1 MIIDSGVITG
11 SLVVSGSY
19 NQTGSAVIDGN
30 LTVLGTLNATI
41 SGSAT
46 SASYALS
53 ASYAT
58 TASVAPGYLP
68 LTGGT
73 INGNLTVRGTGSFDV
88 LITTYESSSVIYSS
102 GSTKF
107 GDSLDDTHQFT
118 GSVSVTGSLSAPNL
132 NWDGSTLTLSGPSGN
147 IVVPYTGKLQS
158 ALDPGNNITVS
169 DGSGSMVLRAG
180 GVDRVKIRHTPTSS
194 IDLLSPVIAPQG
206 VTASLFGTSSQAI
219 SASYALVSTIA
230 LTSSY
235 VLNAI
240 SASRAVTAASAT
252 SASYALSASYAP
264 GSDTSISA
272 SYAQTASYVLN
283 AVSASYALNA
293 PYYLLTSSFDT
304 FSGSVSTRVTSVES
318 TASILTSASASLA
331 VASGSTSI
339 RLTNLESTASA
350 LIIASA
356 SFATVSASFSST
368 SGSLSTRTT
377 NLESTASTLTS
388 ASASFASSINSLDS
402 VTGSYATTGS
412 NQFKNSQVITGSLIV
427 TAGVSGS
434 FSGSF
439 QGNGSGLTNVP
450 ASGIVGLQLNQIGS
464 GSVTASIAPDLG
476 FRVNTNS
483 QITGSLIVSN
493 GISGNLNGEVTG
505 SFSGS
510 LYNLQNTTLGH
521 IPFFSQSQILVDS
534 AILQVDNGLDQGY
547 SIAINQ
553 NGVDTTNPE
562 ALFVYQAS
570 TSSFNVVSGKGNLN
584 NYLQLNIQNLN
595 NGANASSDVVAT
607 ANNGNES
614 TNFIDMGING
624 ANFTGPIGNAND
636 AYIYST
642 GENLHIGNASSGGQH
657 LGFFVGGGDVVTDNK
672 LQLNPG
678 NLHELT
684 GSLNASAGFTGSLQ
698 GNAATATSASY
709 AATASY
715 GADFTASNALI
726 NNTLTAQTLI
736 VQTITSSIQYSSGS
750 NIFGN
755 LLTNTQQ
762 FTGSVTVT
770 GSLAVN
776 GSSVILTN
784 QTSSMSVLSSSYA
797 VSASYAPGSDTSV
810 SASYALS
817 ASYAE
822 TAPAYV
828 TTASYNQDSAS
839 FSTRTTNLEATA
851 STLTTASA
859 SFALVSAS
867 YSAASGSASVRVT
880 NLESTSSTLVGASGS
895 LSTRT
900 TNLEATAST
909 LTSASASFASNIN
922 SILGNYATTG
932 SNVFV
937 GSQTVS
943 GSLFTT
949 GSNTLIGNTALTGT
963 LNITG
968 STTQIGNNTLLG
980 NTTLSGSIVISGS
993 QGQPNPTISV
1003 FGDLN
1008 QTGYTRYLPVTNNID
1023 NSISASYIY
1032 VSGSTQDLYFA
1043 QNSKGYANTTRLRW
1057 LEGNMYTGLLN
1068 GGLITTQ
1075 SSTVYQISSGSGI
1088 IVNLNASLNDNPYPT
1103 IQYLNWSNL
1112 SASIAPL
1119 TASYQQ
1125 AFVGV
1130 QSNGTVFAQ
1139 GTPFTNGQFDTLINI
1154 GTVLFQNGSTING
1167 VKTQP
1172 TVAYGFEQRQ
1182 SIFTRAFG
1190 PLKLSGFTL
1199 APSGS
1204 STGSLIVGSGT
1215 AYADGANYPFDPN
1228 DPSYVVDGGTN
1239 VSKIFRYYDS
1249 GSTFVYNTNGG
1260 AGFATIDPTKYSN
1273 NGTLTTVSPGDWSIQ
1288 RVFWFPNSVAKAIV
1302 VYYGNASYATE
1313 AEAIANINIENFVEA
1328 PNTAANAIYLGA
1340 IVINGNGV
1348 FTTPADYKI
1357 VPGGLF
1363 RAVGGSGGGGSVV
1376 TQTLT
1381 GLSDVA
1387 ITGPTNLQPFA
1398 YSSTA
1403 GKWIN
1408 ASIISAS
1415 IVGTATSATSASY
1428 AATSSWALNA
1438 INANTASYVEVA
1450 QTASY
1455 VLNAI
1460 SASYSNTASYVEVAQ
1475 TASYVALAQTASY
1488 VTLAQTASYVQNAQT
1503 ASYIQN
1509 AQTASYV
1516 LNAVTASYVQ
1526 NAQTASYILN
1536 AVSASYAST
1545 ASFVVN
1551 AQTASYVQNA
1561 QTASYVLLAQTAS
1574 YVLNAQTASYVLN
1587 AVSASRATSALN
1599 ADTASFVALAQTAS
1613 YVLNAVSASYALTA
1627 SAANIFTANQI
1638 TASNILVNGTVTAQT
1653 LNVQQVTSSIVYSSG
1668 SNKFGSLLT
1677 DAQQLTGS
1685 VTITG
1690 SLQVNGRTPLYIDQ
1704 TGSLTVTSAS
1714 YAATASY
1721 ANSTATIPFNVGA
1734 TSTYYGVVNSSVVGS
1749 NNVFTLDTG
1758 SYTAAKFL
1766 YTITNGSNARTG
1778 EILAV
1783 WNDVTATAQFTDS
1796 STTDIGITSDVT
1808 ASVSVVSSQ
1817 VQLNFQT
1824 NSSFWKIKSQG
1835 TLI

>member
-169 DGSGSMVLRAG
+169 DGSGSMILRAG

-235 VLNAI
+235 VLNAV

-272 SYAQTASYVLN
+272 SYAETASYVLN

-293 PYYLLTSSFDT
+293 PYYLLTSSFNT
-304 FSGSVSTRVTSVES
+304 FSGSISTRLTDVES
-318 TASILTSASASLA
+318 TASILTSASASLV
-331 VASGSTSI
+331 VASGSTSV

-636 AYIYST
+636 AYLYST

-657 LGFFVGGGDVVTDNK
+657 LGFFVGGDDVAANNK

-797 VSASYAPGSDTSV
+797 LSASYAPGSDTAV

-867 YSAASGSASVRVT
+867 YSAASGSISVRVT
-880 NLESTSSTLVGASGS
+880 DLESTSSALVSASGS
-895 LSTRT
+895 FSTRT
-900 TNLEATAST
+900 TNLEATASI
-909 LTSASASFASNIN
+909 LTNASASFANNIN

-937 GSQTVS
+937 GNQIVS

-949 GSNTLIGNTALTGT
+949 GSNTLIGITQLTGA

-968 STTQIGNNTLLG
+968 STVQVGNNTLLG
-980 NTTLSGSIVISGS
+980 NTNLSGSLIISGTLGGAPS
-993 QGQPNPTISV
+993 IKIYGDTEHSGYIRFDPT
-1003 FGDLN
+1003 
-1008 QTGYTRYLPVTNNID
+1008 TTNID

-1032 VSGSTQDLYFA
+1032 VSGSTQDLYFS
-1043 QNSKGYANTTRLRW
+1043 QNGKGYTNATRLRW
-1057 LEGNMYTGLLN
+1057 IEGNLYTGLLN
-1068 GGLITTQ
+1068 GGLITTS
-1075 SSTVYQISSGSGI
+1075 SSTVYQITSGSGI
-1088 IVNLNASLNDNPYPT
+1088 IVNLNASLSDNPYPT
-1103 IQYLNWSNL
+1103 IQYVNWPNL

-1130 QSNGTVFAQ
+1130 QSNGTIFAQ
-1139 GTPFTNGQFDTLINI
+1139 GTPFANGQFDTLINI

-1190 PLKLSGFTL
+1190 PLKLSGLTL

-1204 STGSLIVGSGT
+1204 STGSLVVGSGT
-1215 AYADGANYPFDPN
+1215 AYADGANYVADPN

-1249 GSTFVYNTNGG
+1249 GSTFVYDTNAG
-1260 AGFATIDPTKYSN
+1260 AGYGAIDPTKYSN

-1340 IVINGNGV
+1340 IVISGNGV